1 MNVKKIT
8 FAILFVMA
16 ASVAHHGSTPAAED
30 VISLK
35 IGNVVNEGHSYIVAQ
50 RWMAE
55 ELKKR
60 TNGRLELEIYTSNQ
74 LGNERDMY
82 EGVQMGS
89 IDICTIADSVLT
101 SFIPEVMVLNQPFL
115 FNSEPEVYAV
125 LYKRL
130 YNMVAEKMRA
140 QGVHLVGCFGSG
152 FRNVYSKRPINKI
165 EDFRGM
171 KLRTME
177 NQLQVSTWNAI
188 GLIATPL
195 PFGEVFTAMQQGTI
209 DGAEGPVINMLID
222 GNHEI
227 TKHLVY
233 TNHLYTIMFIGV
245 SDRAWN
251 RIPSDLKPIF
261 QQVMDEGTRLQHKLV
276 VELNDDAVIKLKALG
291 VTFHDIDRA
300 PLQKAIES
308 AMIPFRNNMNKE
320 WLTVLESDQAEY
332 RAANP

>member
-1 MNVKKIT
+1 MIMKKTFFVLLLVIAISFMHKGST
-8 FAILFVMA
+8 FAA
-16 ASVAHHGSTPAAED
+16 DD
-30 VISLK
+30 VIKLK
-35 IGNVVNEGHSYIVAQ
+35 IGNVVNEGHSYIVAE

-60 TNGRLELEIYTSNQ
+60 TNGRLELEIYTANQ

-115 FNSEPEVYAV
+115 FNSEAEVYAV

-130 YNMVAEKMRA
+130 YKMIGEKMLG
-140 QGVHLVGCFGSG
+140 QGVHLVGCLGSG
-152 FRNVYSKRPINKI
+152 FRNVYSKRPITKI
-165 EDFRGM
+165 EDFKGM

-195 PFGEVFTAMQQGTI
+195 PFGEVFTAMQQGAI

-251 RIPSDLKPIF
+251 RIPDDLKPIF
-261 QQVMDEGTRLQHKLV
+261 QQVMDEGTELQHKLV
-276 VELNDDAVIKLKALG
+276 VELNEDAIEKLKDLG
-291 VTFHDIDRA
+291 VTFYDIDRA
-300 PLQKAIES
+300 PLQKAIVP
-308 AMIPFRNNMNKE
+308 AMVPFRNNMNKE
-320 WLTVLESDQAEY
+320 WLAILEADQAEY